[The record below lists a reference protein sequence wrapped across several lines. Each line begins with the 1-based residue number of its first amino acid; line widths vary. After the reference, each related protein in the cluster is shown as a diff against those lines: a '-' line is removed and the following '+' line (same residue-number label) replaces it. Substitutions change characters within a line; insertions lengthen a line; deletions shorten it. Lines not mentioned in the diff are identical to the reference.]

1 MKISKTKFKDLLV
14 FKSKNFYD
22 NRGYFREVL
31 IEKLIKKRFKFIV
44 VSKSKRNV
52 LRGLHMQTKFQQG
65 KFISVVKGKILDV
78 AVDCRKKSKTFG
90 KHFKIIIS
98 ENNSKSIYVPPGFIH
113 GFLGLDKE
121 NIVVYSCTEYRH
133 KNSEIGVLWNDK
145 NLKIRWNIKKPILSK
160 KDKSNFS
167 LKQYLKKYK

>member
-113 GFLGLDKE
+113 GFVGLENE
-121 NIVVYSCTEYRH
+121 NIVIYSCTEYRD

-145 NLKIRWNIKKPILSK
+145 DLKIDWNIKKPILSQ
-160 KDKSNFS
+160 KDKINLRFRDF
-167 LKQYLKKYK
+167 KF